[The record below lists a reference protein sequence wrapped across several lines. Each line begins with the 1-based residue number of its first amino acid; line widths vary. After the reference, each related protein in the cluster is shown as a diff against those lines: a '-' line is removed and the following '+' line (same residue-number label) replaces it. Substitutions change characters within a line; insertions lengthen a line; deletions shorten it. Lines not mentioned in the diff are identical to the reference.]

1 MRSDHLTH
9 YEKPPLLGRRGI
21 SPFLRAVFL
30 QIGPRRQGFASPQKN
45 APLTA
50 AGRSAHLS
58 AKKEWGSL
66 DWRTVGS
73 RDGWRYVVEAVRLGR
88 MGKLLYRR
96 RTRRA
101 CSLFQRLA
109 LPQRLLLHFAKSA
122 TALTIL
128 KSSVCQNDS
137 FWRATSGSRGSPEPG
152 TRPWQVSLGFK
163 LTTSVRV
170 CPWRRSRKI
179 GLVRFLD

>member
-1 MRSDHLTH
+1 MCGQQHAPPPFIHSKSRMRKRARTDL
-9 YEKPPLLGRRGI
+9 RG
-21 SPFLRAVFL
+21 
-30 QIGPRRQGFASPQKN
+30 
-45 APLTA
+45 
-50 AGRSAHLS
+50 GRSAMVVPT
-58 AKKEWGSL
+58 A
-66 DWRTVGS
+66 TVGGWLVDFWVPRDPLRMANS
-73 RDGWRYVVEAVRLGR
+73 RQTFMTQALARADPRHNYNVE
-88 MGKLLYRR
+88 LLYRR

-109 LPQRLLLHFAKSA
+109 LPQRLLLHFAKLA

-137 FWRATSGSRGSPEPG
+137 FWRATSGSRGSTEPG
-152 TRPWQVSLGFK
+152 TRPWQVSLGLK